1 MPRVFIYIVS
11 LKLALLRSFT
21 SSLPTKTTVDL
32 KIWEAQLLIWAPY
45 PLSASYPGIPPLCRV
60 HFEPRGNYIEGHSQA
75 QETNRH
81 FTVALFPGGP
91 PNICQI
97 FTYMCFMELCVT
109 RGTELLWTPHC
120 HTASQWQNPCRIKI
134 PPFFFSPW
142 IPLQPKYQFSHGT
155 TCSFCHCLPQLH
167 KRSVLSCY
175 FPTLLQSRT
184 MVHLSNALC
193 IFIPRA

>member
-97 FTYMCFMELCVT
+97 FTYMRFMELCVT

-134 PPFFFSPW
+134 PPPFSFSLNPPPAQVSVLPRDYVFLLSLPASAPQK
-142 IPLQPKYQFSHGT
+142 ICFVLLFSHIAAVENHGA
-155 TCSFCHCLPQLH
+155 FV
-167 KRSVLSCY
+167 KRVVY
-175 FPTLLQSRT
+175 FHP
-184 MVHLSNALC
+184 
-193 IFIPRA
+193 